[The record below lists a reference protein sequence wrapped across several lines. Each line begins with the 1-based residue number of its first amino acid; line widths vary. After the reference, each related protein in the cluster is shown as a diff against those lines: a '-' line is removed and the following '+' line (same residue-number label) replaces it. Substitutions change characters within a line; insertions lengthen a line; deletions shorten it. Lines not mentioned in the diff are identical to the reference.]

1 MYRSDCT
8 SLVFAKGCEN
18 MLKKLGIAVPVLLCV
33 MAFTGYL
40 LIKGSIPDEVNVVRG
55 KKQEKFSLN
64 LPRVEQRTVEAG
76 SREKSNIPE
85 GEVKISCSLLG
96 VIPIKDIH
104 VNLVEE
110 KQVIPGGEAI
120 GIYMKTRGILV
131 VGSGTVS
138 GMDGLDYEPALDV
151 VQSGDYINSVNGV
164 PVKSKEELMELVN
177 KSGGEELVLDVQRNG
192 EATSLKL
199 SPVRTGKEE
208 YKLGIWVRD
217 DTQGIGTLTYID
229 KEKHFGALGHGISDI
244 DTGGLLALSGGTLY
258 HTDILSVTK
267 GERGVPGE
275 LSGVIRYREEEKLG
289 DIGENTEEGIFG
301 TVNGQMEEIAA
312 AAAPVEIA
320 YKQEVEE
327 GPAVILCAVDGTVR
341 EYQAEIEKIYLNSQD
356 ANKSMV
362 IRVTDPKLLERTG
375 GIVQGMSGSPD
386 PSKWKAD
393 RGSDPCIHSGC
404 HQRLWDIY

>member
-1 MYRSDCT
+1 
-8 SLVFAKGCEN
+8 

-64 LPRVEQRTVEAG
+64 LPMVEQRTVEAG

-131 VGSGTVS
+131 
-138 GMDGLDYEPALDV
+138 V

-375 GIVQGMSGSPD
+375 GIVQGMSGSPILQNGKLIGAVTHVFIQD
-386 PSKWKAD
+386 AT
-393 RGSDPCIHSGC
+393 SGFGIFIENMLG
-404 HQRLWDIY
+404 H

>member
-1 MYRSDCT
+1 
-8 SLVFAKGCEN
+8 

-64 LPRVEQRTVEAG
+64 LPMVEQRTVEAG

-151 VQSGDYINSVNGV
+151 VQSGDYINSVF
-164 PVKSKEELMELVN
+164 L
-177 KSGGEELVLDVQRNG
+177 
-192 EATSLKL
+192 
-199 SPVRTGKEE
+199 
-208 YKLGIWVRD
+208 
-217 DTQGIGTLTYID
+217 
-229 KEKHFGALGHGISDI
+229 
-244 DTGGLLALSGGTLY
+244 
-258 HTDILSVTK
+258 
-267 GERGVPGE
+267 
-275 LSGVIRYREEEKLG
+275 
-289 DIGENTEEGIFG
+289 
-301 TVNGQMEEIAA
+301 
-312 AAAPVEIA
+312 
-320 YKQEVEE
+320 
-327 GPAVILCAVDGTVR
+327 
-341 EYQAEIEKIYLNSQD
+341 
-356 ANKSMV
+356 
-362 IRVTDPKLLERTG
+362 
-375 GIVQGMSGSPD
+375 
-386 PSKWKAD
+386 
-393 RGSDPCIHSGC
+393 
-404 HQRLWDIY
+404 

>member
-1 MYRSDCT
+1 
-8 SLVFAKGCEN
+8 

-55 KKQEKFSLN
+55 KNQEKISLN
-64 LPRVEQRTVEAG
+64 LPMVEQRTVEAG
-76 SREKSNIPE
+76 SRKKSNIPE

-104 VNLVEE
+104 VNMVEE

-120 GIYMKTRGILV
+120 GIYMKTQGILV
-131 VGSGTVS
+131 VGTGTVS

-151 VQSGDYINSVNGV
+151 VQSGDYISSVDGV

-208 YKLGIWVRD
+208 YRLGIWVRD

-229 KEKHFGALGHGISDI
+229 REKRFGALGHGISDI

-375 GIVQGMSGSPD
+375 GIVQGMSGSPILQNGKLIGAVTHVFIQD
-386 PSKWKAD
+386 AT
-393 RGSDPCIHSGC
+393 SGFGIFIENMLG
-404 HQRLWDIY
+404 H